1 MNGNTSNYYIILYYS
16 IMKPLYIFIF
26 LFGFIVN
33 RLINTY
39 EGFDKEVIYGINSN
53 EWFKHKINADYYI
66 KNYDIL
72 QDSIRRDS
80 FLEKSIIIN
89 DIKDN
94 QTIASLKYK
103 KDIKEKK
110 INKAFDII
118 DYNKNN
124 MIDNVEL
131 LHFQNKVKPQ
141 HSMWDIY
148 KLENK
153 ANRVDFLDNG
163 VITRGEFET
172 WFNSKLEKGE
182 DVYIENI
189 EKSRES
195 NNSEKINKYANNEYN
210 RLIKNYNN
218 NQALNIKLAREML

>member
-1 MNGNTSNYYIILYYS
+1 
-16 IMKPLYIFIF
+16 MKPIYILIF
-26 LFGFIVN
+26 FLGFIIN
-33 RLINTY
+33 RIINTY
-39 EGFDKEVIYGINSN
+39 EGFDKEVIFGINSN
-53 EWFKHKINADYYI
+53 EWFKHKINSDYYI
-66 KNYDIL
+66 KNFDIL
-72 QDSIRRDS
+72 QDSIRRNS
-80 FLEKSIIIN
+80 FLEKSVIIN

-94 QTIASLKYK
+94 QTKESLKYK

-141 HSMWDIY
+141 HSVWDIY

-153 ANRVDFLDNG
+153 ANRVDFLNNG

-172 WFNSKLEKGE
+172 WFNNKSDKSK
-182 DVYIENI
+182 DIYIKNI
-189 EKSRES
+189 EKSRKS
-195 NNSEKINKYANNEYN
+195 NNSEQIKKYANEEYN
-210 RLIKNYNN
+210 KLIKNYNDN
-218 NQALNIKLAREML
+218 KELNIILARNMV